1 MPYKSAPR
9 ISNPRHRRRLGSL
22 AAVLLAVGL
31 AELPV
36 GTRGGALAEEAA
48 ATVRDELQS
57 IITRQ
62 LAAFGREDAKE
73 AESFASPQLQ
83 DRFPDPSLFLA
94 MVKEHYAAL
103 VKPRSTRFGEISDSP
118 HGPLQRVTVVASDGT
133 VWTAIYAFERVG
145 SGWRISGCGLVKQE
159 SQDI

>member
-1 MPYKSAPR
+1 MSCKSALR
-9 ISNPRHRRRLGSL
+9 SSNSGRSL
-22 AAVLLAVGL
+22 LRASLVALLMSVALVGP
-31 AELPV
+31 PV
-36 GTRGGALAEEAA
+36 GIRGSAAAEEATVA
-48 ATVRDELQS
+48 VRDELQS

-83 DRFPDPSLFLA
+83 DRFPDPGLFLA

-103 VKPRSTRFGEISDSP
+103 VKPRSTRFGEITDSP

-145 SGWRISGCGLVKQE
+145 GDWRISGCGLVKQE